1 MKLDDVIFT
10 SLSNIDIIFHS
21 YATRERVIWKEQPL
35 DEIPL
40 INLGRF
46 GELNLSLLM

>member
-1 MKLDDVIFT
+1 MKLNDVIFT
-10 SLSNIDIIFHS
+10 GLSNIDNFFHS
-21 YATRERVIWKEQPL
+21 YATHERFIWKEQPL

-40 INLGRF
+40 TNLGRF